1 MISRKEIQKI
11 VDEYD
16 LQDVKIGVIA
26 SHSALDVCDGAVEEG
41 FRTLAVCQKGREKTY
56 AEYFRAIRENRK

>member
-11 VDEYD
+11 VEEYD

-41 FRTLAVCQKGREKTY
+41 FRTIAVC
-56 AEYFRAIRENRK
+56 